1 MDALTRK
8 LDKNAEKSRQLS
20 LDRAINEPL
29 EHWPCGTRAA
39 PNALIRCALFRASRS
54 AASDARESHN
64 GTTIAA
70 MAGMHITYKGEG
82 LDQRDLD
89 AWLAVVQLYRQKR
102 ISDTVTASSNQ
113 LLKLAGLSNSGTNHQ
128 ALQERIKR
136 LQFTQIA
143 IEPKD
148 PSTSKFAFYGSLIDS
163 AVRDQSGS
171 KWQLRLAPDV
181 RGLFSAGYTW
191 VDWQVRDRLKR
202 SPLAQWCF
210 SFYRSHSQPYSIK
223 VATIWNLCGSAT
235 QEMRFFRNDLKRAL
249 TRVQEACERFD
260 IGFHW
265 EYTRQDDKIHVQWK
279 HAEKLLV

>member
-1 MDALTRK
+1 MDTLTRK

-20 LDRAINEPL
+20 LDQAINEPL

-54 AASDARESHN
+54 GASDAREIHN

-102 ISDTVTASSNQ
+102 IIDTVTASSNQ

-128 ALQERIKR
+128 ALKERIKR

-223 VATIWNLCGSAT
+223 VVTIWNLCGSAT
-235 QEMRFFRNDLKRAL
+235 QELRFFRNDLKRAL

-279 HAEKLLV
+279 HAEKLLE